1 MIRQLH
7 NVLLLLTAASCIIA
21 ANANAQPQTAAV
33 SGTVSDAA
41 SGAPLAGASVL
52 VAGTALGTST
62 SADGR
67 FRLEGLAA
75 GSYTLEFSYVGY
87 QNLAVSVTLNA
98 GDDRELTIAL
108 TAGVELD
115 PIQITAGRR
124 QAKVLD
130 APASVDVVGVRELEE
145 ETGPTA
151 VEALRNLAGVDI
163 AQTAYDRSEVV
174 LRGFN
179 NAFSASVYTLTD
191 YRQAGLAS
199 LGANVHSVM
208 PGLGIDL
215 ERIEIVRGPGSAL
228 YGAGVDEGVIHY
240 VTKSAITYPGATIAI
255 SGGDRSFMDVQGR
268 IAVVSGD
275 KIGVKV
281 VGKYSTV
288 NNFGLEGCAAQIVA
302 TQGADACPDPH
313 DARQIAAYG
322 ERDDT
327 SRRMVLYGNLEY
339 RPAAGTSLQF
349 SGGHSLISSTTL
361 TGIGV
366 SQAVNW
372 GYSYAQLQLQS
383 GGFFAQAY
391 VNQNNAGDSY
401 LYGGDAVVDKSRL
414 VNFQAQY
421 DLSLFSGREQVV
433 FGVDLDL
440 TQPDTEGTIHGR
452 FEDMD
457 EINEFGAYAQ
467 SLTRIGSRLE
477 LTLAARA
484 DYSNIVDGMQFSPR
498 AALVFKPAPAHSIRT
513 TFNRAFSSPLATRVF
528 LDLVVGNI
536 PGTGINVRGLGRSEG
551 FSWERNPSFLTVGAP
566 TDLVASSLV
575 PGSEGVRVPVG
586 LPTADVYGAIY
597 AGLAAIP
604 AEELA
609 RQVTD
614 AGVPLT
620 APVATLLVQLLSPD
634 MTPVG
639 GFSPG
644 VLGLLNL
651 TTAEVESYV
660 DDLMPLD
667 PLTQT
672 VSQTYEAGYKG
683 IISDRILVAV
693 DGYYGRK
700 KNFIGP
706 LGLESP
712 FVFVPNLAQDLT
724 RDIAAG
730 ITSNQGLAALLG
742 AAGLSPEAVAGLLVQ
757 LAAQTGALPT
767 ATTPVAIVQP
777 VENNRGEGASPELL
791 LTYRNFGEITYYG
804 MDAGVQ
810 ILATDQL
817 RLFANFSWVSDDLFD
832 SEELGESG
840 QNVSLALNASPL
852 KAKFGGSYRLG
863 SGLSF
868 NGSARYHK
876 GFPVRSGVHI
886 GDIDSYFLVDL
897 GARYEFGAR
906 AEGLS
911 LGLGISNALNNVHRQ
926 FIGAPKL
933 GRIARARLT
942 YNFGLQN

>member
-1 MIRQLH
+1 MTF
-7 NVLLLLTAASCIIA
+7 LLRTRLLFLLAGSFALASTAL
-21 ANANAQPQTAAV
+21 AQPGTSAIT
-33 SGTVSDAA
+33 GTVTDAA
-41 SGAPLAGASVL
+41 TGAPLLGANVSIV
-52 VAGTALGTST
+52 GGSLGTST
-62 SADGR
+62 GPGGAY
-67 FRLEGLAA
+67 RLAGLAP
-75 GSYTLEFSYVGY
+75 GSYTIEFSFVGY
-87 QNLAVSVTLNA
+87 QNQAISVTVTA
-98 GDDRELTIAL
+98 GEDQVVDAAL
-108 TAGVELD
+108 VAGVELD

-130 APASVDVVGVRELEE
+130 APASVDVVGIRELEQ

-151 VEALRNLAGVDI
+151 VAALRNVAGVDM
-163 AQTAYDRSEVV
+163 AQTGYDRREVV

-179 NAFSASVYTLTD
+179 NAFTAAVYSLTD

-199 LGANVHSVM
+199 LGANVHSAM

-215 ERIEIVRGPGSAL
+215 ERIEVVRGPGSAL

-240 VTKSAITYPGATIAI
+240 VTKDAFSYPGATLSL
-255 SGGDRSFMDVQGR
+255 SGGDRSFLDVQGR
-268 IAVVSGD
+268 AAMLAGSKV
-275 KIGVKV
+275 GVKV
-281 VGKYSTV
+281 VGKYSSA
-288 NNFGLEGCAAQIVA
+288 NNFELESCAADILA
-302 TQGADACPDPH
+302 TRGFDGCPDSH
-313 DARQIAAYG
+313 DARQIAIYG
-322 ERDDT
+322 ERDNT
-327 SRRMVLYGNLEY
+327 NRRLNVYGGLEY
-339 RPAAGTSLQF
+339 RPAPRTSLQIM
-349 SGGHSLISSTTL
+349 GGHSRLSATTL

-372 GYSYAQLQLQS
+372 GYSFVQLQLQS

-401 LYGGDAVVDKSRL
+401 LYAGDKVVDNSRL
-414 VNFQAQY
+414 INFQAQY
-421 DLSLFSGREQVV
+421 DLSLLGGREQLVI
-433 FGVDLDL
+433 GADLDL
-440 TQPDTEGTIHGR
+440 TRPDTEGTIHAR
-452 FEDMD
+452 YEDRD
-457 EINEFGAYAQ
+457 NINEFGAYAQ
-467 SLTRIGSRLE
+467 SLTRVGDRLE

-498 AALVFKPAPAHSIRT
+498 AALVFKPAPEHSIRT

-536 PGTGINVRGLGRSEG
+536 PGTGINVRGLGASEG
-551 FSWERNPSFLTVGAP
+551 FTWERNPSFLAFGAP

-575 PGSEGVRVPVG
+575 PGSEGVSVPVG
-586 LPTADVYGAIY
+586 LPTGDVYGAIY
-597 AGLAAIP
+597 AGLAATP
-604 AEELA
+604 PEELA
-609 RQVTD
+609 RLVTD
-614 AGVPLT
+614 AGIPLT
-620 APVATLLVQLLSPD
+620 APVATLLVQLLDPA
-634 MTPVG
+634 MTPVS

-644 VLGLLNL
+644 AMGFLNL
-651 TTAEVESYV
+651 TTAEVEAYV
-660 DDLMPLD
+660 DDLTPLD
-667 PLTQT
+667 PLSQT
-672 VSQTYEAGYKG
+672 VSQTYEVGYKG
-683 IISDRILVAV
+683 IINDRVLVAV

-706 LGLESP
+706 LGLASP

-730 ITSNQGLAALLG
+730 IAGNQSLATILG

-757 LAAQTGALPT
+757 LAGQTGALPT

-777 VENNRGEGASPELL
+777 VENNPGVGAVPELL
-791 LTYRNFGEITYYG
+791 LTYRNFGKITYYG

-810 ILATDQL
+810 VLASDQL
-817 RLFANFSWVSDDLFD
+817 QLFANASWVSDDLFD
-832 SEELGESG
+832 SEELGEPG
-840 QNVSLALNASPL
+840 ENVSLALNASPF
-852 KAKFGGSYRLG
+852 KIKFGGSYRHG

-868 NGSARYHK
+868 NGSARYNK

-933 GRIARARLT
+933 GRIVRARLT
-942 YNFGLQN
+942 YNLGLQ

>member
-1 MIRQLH
+1 MTRISHR
-7 NVLLLLTAASCIIA
+7 VLALFIAGICAVAAYATAQA
-21 ANANAQPQTAAV
+21 QTASVA
-33 SGTVSDAA
+33 GTVTDAA
-41 SGAPLAGASVL
+41 SDAPLVGASVL
-52 VAGTALGTST
+52 VAGSALGAST

-67 FRLEGLAA
+67 YRIAGLAP
-75 GSYTLEFSYVGY
+75 GSHILEFSFVGY
-87 QNLAVSVTLNA
+87 QNHAVSVTLEA
-98 GDDRELTIAL
+98 GEDQVLDVAL

-145 ETGPTA
+145 ETSPTA
-151 VEALRNLAGVDI
+151 VAALRNLAGVDM
-163 AQTAYDRSEVV
+163 AQTGYDRREVV

-179 NAFSASVYTLTD
+179 NAFTAAVYTLTD

-199 LGANVHSVM
+199 LGANVHNVM

-240 VTKSAITYPGATIAI
+240 VTKDAFAYPGATVSV
-255 SGGDRSFMDVQGR
+255 SGGDRSFLDFQGR
-268 IAVVSGD
+268 LAVSNGG
-275 KIGVKV
+275 KFGAKV
-281 VGKYSTV
+281 VGKYVTA
-288 NNFGLEGCAAQIVA
+288 NNFELESCAAQVIA
-302 TQGADACPDPH
+302 TQGIEACPDPH

-322 ERDDT
+322 ERDD
-327 SRRMVLYGNLEY
+327 SSQRVVLYGNLEY
-339 RPAAGTSLQF
+339 RPAARTSLQF
-349 SGGHSLISSTTL
+349 TGGHSLISGTTL

-372 GYSYAQLQLQS
+372 GYSFAQLQLES
-383 GGFFAQAY
+383 GGLFAQAY
-391 VNQNNAGDSY
+391 VNQNNAGDTY
-401 LYGGDAVVDKSRL
+401 LYAGEGVVDNSRL
-414 VNFQAQY
+414 FNFQAQY
-421 DLSLFSGREQVV
+421 DLLLFSGREQLVI
-433 FGVDLDL
+433 GVDLDL
-440 TQPDTEGTIHGR
+440 TRPDTEGTIHAR
-452 FEDMD
+452 YEDRD
-457 EINEFGAYAQ
+457 NINEFGAYVQ
-467 SLTRIGSRLE
+467 SMTRIGSRLE
-477 LTLAARA
+477 LTLAART
-484 DYSNIVDGMQFSPR
+484 DYSNIVDGLQLSPR
-498 AALVFKPAPAHSIRT
+498 AALVFKPAPEHSIRT

-536 PGTGINVRGLGRSEG
+536 PGTDITVRGLGASEG
-551 FSWERNPSFLTVGAP
+551 FTWERNPSFLAFGAP

-597 AGLAAIP
+597 AGLAATP

-609 RQVTD
+609 RLVTD

-634 MTPVG
+634 MTPVS

-651 TTAEVESYV
+651 TTAEVEAYV
-660 DDLMPLD
+660 DDLMTLD
-667 PLTQT
+667 PLSQT
-672 VSQTYEAGYKG
+672 VSQTYEIGYKG
-683 IISDRILVAV
+683 IISDRVLVAV

-706 LGLESP
+706 LSLESP
-712 FVFVPNLAQDLT
+712 FVFVPDLAQDLT

-730 ITSNQGLAALLG
+730 ISENQSLATILG

-777 VENNRGEGASPELL
+777 VENNRGEGSVPELL
-791 LTYRNFGEITYYG
+791 LTYRNFGQISYYG

-810 ILATDQL
+810 VLASDQL
-817 RLFANFSWVSDDLFD
+817 RLFANVSWVSDDLFD

-840 QNVSLALNASPL
+840 QNVALALNASPF
-852 KAKFGGSYRLG
+852 KVKFGGSYRLG

-868 NGSARYHK
+868 NGSARYNK

-933 GRIARARLT
+933 GRIARLRLT
-942 YNFGLQN
+942 YNFGLQ